1 MEDDQQ
7 NEHQA
12 LVGWILGIAV
22 SIAIVVSLVIG
33 VISAIGGGQP
43 AKPAAAAAQPAADAQ
58 PAGPAKLYFDTG
70 KADLPADAAQVLVVL
85 AETVKVGK
93 ASKIVVSGFHDKHG
107 DREANHE
114 LAKQRAIAVRVV
126 LVAAGVTVER
136 IELRE
141 PQETEGGP
149 DDREARRVE
158 VFAE

>member
-22 SIAIVVSLVIG
+22 TIAIAVALVIG

-58 PAGPAKLYFDTG
+58 PAGPAKLYFETG
-70 KADLPADAAQVLVVL
+70 KADLPPDAEQVLGAL
-85 AETVKVGK
+85 AETVKSGK
-93 ASKIVVSGFHDKHG
+93 ASKIVVSGYHDKHG
-107 DREANHE
+107 NPEANHD
-114 LAKQRAIAVRVV
+114 LALQRAIAVRVV
-126 LVAAGVTVER
+126 LVAAGVTIER
-136 IELRE
+136 IELRK

-158 VFAE
+158 VSAE